1 VLKAA
6 RILLEEAEGELHRAE
21 DAYARGLYVL
31 ALNASQSCME
41 LCLRAASRVMGA
53 SWLGM
58 GLAERAKLMEDWIV
72 KRKRVD
78 EGRVEE
84 GDVEVEVRRARE
96 AVEALRSLLEELEE
110 ALEEA

>member
-1 VLKAA
+1 
-6 RILLEEAEGELHRAE
+6 
-21 DAYARGLYVL
+21 
-31 ALNASQSCME
+31 M
-41 LCLRAASRVMGA
+41 
-53 SWLGM
+53 GM

-110 ALEEA
+110 A